1 MFFIYSSDVNSYEG
15 CVEGTNI
22 DRTSVKLWLHVA
34 KYVDILA
41 NNEIGVNRVSVST
54 CPTLSRNGVT
64 TMYTNQIHCTV
75 RLRSTWQK
83 FYKKTSY
90 AT

>member
-1 MFFIYSSDVNSYEG
+1 MLGRSTCKCIVLGVLFYILNALMLLFLVTSTVTRA

-41 NNEIGVNRVSVST
+41 NNEIGVNRVSDAFSLLHRTVSA
-54 CPTLSRNGVT
+54 
-64 TMYTNQIHCTV
+64 TV
-75 RLRSTWQK
+75 L
-83 FYKKTSY
+83 TSL
-90 AT
+90 

>member
-1 MFFIYSSDVNSYEG
+1 MILHSSRTDVLFVSSDVNSYEG

-41 NNEIGVNRVSVST
+41 NNEIGVNRVSDAY
-54 CPTLSRNGVT
+54 LFK
-64 TMYTNQIHCTV
+64 TNCYV
-75 RLRSTWQK
+75 
-83 FYKKTSY
+83 YKV
-90 AT
+90 